1 MSYRLKSVLLSSVA
15 LGLSVSCATDFDD
28 KRKRTEPVASLGDD
42 LYSAVCDRVGA
53 SVLTEDLRGE
63 SYHAVC
69 HRDAAGNYAD
79 KVDESVLP
87 PAVGAAALARRLAVS
102 KVHAI
107 ARRRADLIAAF
118 NATFSDDP
126 VPAPTGGTIRG
137 HVALDEFLK
146 RVVPLYDS
154 NPIDREGSG
163 AREALL
169 PSVTRATGRL
179 FAGLAGPGRD
189 TITSGIDAN
198 KALAARE
205 ALSRL
210 SGRLGYRPS
219 RVALGALRPSLAYP
233 ELRQLTQAFAPR
245 LAPGGPMRE
254 AFQNVLGMAQNELD
268 TSVQQPLVFPGT
280 FDPAKPDRPR
290 TNMEIAQAI
299 MLASD
304 PAFAGPAAQPRYLV
318 ARDVR
323 GYAIPAGSIPGTPGT
338 VPGPF
343 SDGDNNGFADVDN
356 FGRFLSGP
364 GVLAPVDTP
373 FVVPGL
379 ARQFPPDAFG
389 RALGPGGQPL
399 YQYLDTSQTYTAAML
414 RDMEPL
420 MDVDGGSEAM
430 ADLLSG
436 AFVLYGAAVKKPA
449 DWAVDGQYDSFDT
462 NASPMA
468 DLIHATGWTLAHKN
482 SDLHLNFLKELVT
495 DPVRE
500 QAVARVVGA
509 ALKVKAIADKY
520 PDVGLDP
527 SVTLWDEMAELIAT
541 ISKNPKLLKDLLRSL
556 NHPDVKAYIGN
567 AYSKYNAFKDELH
580 YDTNNLNGAPINL
593 TTGGNSNPSVLPD
606 YTQPDAGPNRS
617 EMYRILQLIH
627 DVNDVNA
634 CNKAGA
640 KVRLKIGLPISWP
653 IVGSGYKECELFVFK
668 NMGIFYLHSILG
680 KADLQIRSDFL
691 NDMMSA
697 AKIFADPDEMMA
709 TSAGIVGMGLKPT
722 PQALNRLVYFGA
734 ESPKYDAFF
743 GGKMPDRDPN
753 YTGKNDDTNKFISRI
768 VDPVSPAT
776 CPERAVQ
783 DPNGQLGTIWVSDC
797 SPNVKW
803 QHNGEAGDP
812 NELVRLRGK
821 GTIFTWELYDFYKG
835 MRPLLKAFDDN
846 GQSQL
851 FLDHIEVLYR
861 HWPSANHG
869 PECNDK
875 GNFGDKP
882 WLKYLSEADRTAHKI
897 NSKYN
902 PRWCNSSGVTRYEPL
917 LAEAFLTDL
926 LPALGELVNV
936 IDQMT
941 VTSSRIQC
949 NGPNSCPTGRT
960 CGPNNLCELKMKGLD
975 IMAELTTAMFDPD
988 YAAGVGMKDRTGN
1001 PATTWSNGI
1010 INKPQ
1015 LTNYDLFANALASI
1029 DKTLQPGSPR
1039 YGRWKSARS
1048 KLVDQFLAVDG
1059 DGPNAQ
1065 FRNKAFVK
1073 AVPILV
1079 DVLRAQLNANCPDRE
1094 TNPVAC
1100 EWATKTLA
1108 AKAAETFGDP
1118 MFSTSMHLV
1127 DRINEDPETR
1137 AALQRH
1143 LRYLMQQAS
1152 GNDALHSTLTSASD
1166 MMQILKDDLNMPLI
1180 YNGIA
1185 LAAAPEEGA
1194 TGPGT
1199 ADRVLELMDAITREE
1214 PDGNGGVKPNRYDPY
1229 RIMDRIL
1236 KNLVTPM
1243 DPNNAESLTP
1253 IEIFMD
1259 TIAEVNRM
1267 DADAAREEPLSP
1279 EDLQAVFGTLRDFMA
1294 SPTRGM
1300 EQLYEIMSHR
1310 DGN

>member
-1 MSYRLKSVLLSSVA
+1 MTRRVTIPRDSRGRYAWGLMSYRLKSVLLSSVA

-53 SVLTEDLRGE
+53 SVLTEDLRGA

-79 KVDESVLP
+79 TVDESVLP

-102 KVHAI
+102 KVHAV
-107 ARRRADLIAAF
+107 ARRRADLVAAF

-189 TITSGIDAN
+189 KITSGIDPN

-268 TSVQQPLVFPGT
+268 TSVQQPLVFPGK

-323 GYAIPAGSIPGTPGT
+323 GYAIPAGSIPGTLGT

-343 SDGDNNGFADVDN
+343 SDGDNDGFADVDA
-356 FGRFLSGP
+356 FGRFLGGP
-364 GVLAPVDTP
+364 GALAPVDTP

-379 ARQFPPDAFG
+379 ARQFPPDPFG

-399 YQYLDTSQTYTAAML
+399 YSYLDTSQTYTAAML

-449 DWAVDGQYDSFDT
+449 DWGVDGQYDSFDT

-482 SDLHLNFLKELVT
+482 SDLHLKFLKELVT

-500 QAVARVVGA
+500 QAVARVLGA
-509 ALKVKAIADKY
+509 ALNAKAIADKY

-527 SVTLWDEMAELIAT
+527 GVTVWDEMAELISQ
-541 ISKNPKLLKDLLRSL
+541 ISKNSKLLKELLQAL
-556 NHPDVKAYIGN
+556 YHPDVKAYIGPS
-567 AYSKYNAFKDELH
+567 YSKFNAFKDELH
-580 YDTNNLNGAPINL
+580 YDTNNINGLPINL
-593 TTGGNSNPSVLPD
+593 TTGGNGDPSVAPD
-606 YTQPDAGPNRS
+606 YTQPETGPNRS
-617 EMYRILQLIH
+617 QMHRILQIIH

-634 CNKAGA
+634 CNKEGA
-640 KVRLKIGLPISWP
+640 QVRIKLPVGALSWP
-653 IVGSGYKECELFVFK
+653 IGGGYKECELFVFK
-668 NMGIFYLHSILG
+668 NMGIFYLNSILG
-680 KADLQIRSDFL
+680 KANMEIRSDFL
-691 NDMMSA
+691 NDIMAA
-697 AKIFADPDEMMA
+697 AKVFTDPNKMLAD
-709 TSAGIVGMGLKPT
+709 SAGIVGMGLKPS
-722 PQALNRLVYFGA
+722 PQALNRLVFFGA
-734 ESPKYDAFF
+734 ESPKFDPFF
-743 GGKMPDRDPN
+743 SGKMPDRDPN
-753 YTGKNDDTNKFISRI
+753 FTGKNDDTNKFISRMI
-768 VDPVSPAT
+768 DPVSSAT
-776 CPERAVQ
+776 CPERVVK
-783 DPNGQLGTIWVSDC
+783 DPLNQLGDIHLADC

-803 QHNGEAGDP
+803 AHNGEPGNP
-812 NELVRLRGK
+812 SELYRLRAK
-821 GTIFTWELYDFYKG
+821 GTIFAWEKYDFYKG
-835 MRPLLKAFDDN
+835 MKPLLAVFDLN
-846 GQSQL
+846 KSSQL
-851 FLDHIEVLYR
+851 FLDNIEVLYR
-861 HWPSANHG
+861 HWAGPKHG
-869 PECNDK
+869 GECNDN

-882 WLKYLSEADRTAHKI
+882 WLKYLSEADRSAHKI
-897 NSKYN
+897 NPNYN
-902 PRWCNSSGVTRYEPL
+902 PRWCNGSGISAYEPM
-917 LAEAFLTDL
+917 LAEIFASDL
-926 LPALGELVNV
+926 LPALGDLVKL
-936 IDQMT
+936 IEGMT
-941 VTSSRIQC
+941 VT
-949 NGPNSCPTGRT
+949 NDRT
-960 CGPNNLCELKMKGLD
+960 QQSMKGLD

-988 YAAGVGMKDRTGN
+988 YAASVGMKDRAGN

-1029 DKTLQPGSPR
+1029 DKTLEPGSPR
-1039 YGRWKSARS
+1039 YVRWKAARS

-1100 EWATKTLA
+1100 EWATKTMA

-1185 LAAAPEEGA
+1185 LAAAPEEGS

-1236 KNLVTPM
+1236 RNLVTPM

-1267 DADAAREEPLSP
+1267 DADAARQEPLSP
-1279 EDLQAVFGTLRDFMA
+1279 EDMQAVFGTLRDFMA

-1300 EQLYEIMSHR
+1300 EQLYEIMRHR
-1310 DGN
+1310 DGS